1 MMKKVDYYKKIQ
13 ELQEEIDR
21 IKKTKKCFTVG
32 DEIFYAPYVISKE
45 VKFNTYKIIESLV
58 DENGIDF
65 FISDDVKEGIVNE
78 EQIFK
83 YRNEAIKK
91 YNENLLNTL
100 STLVK
105 EKLLSE
111 KDRIE
116 FRTSN
121 KPVDKIYLDDDVKM
135 MIIMEIIEHGNSDE
149 TIDIIYNDLSK

>member
-1 MMKKVDYYKKIQ
+1 M
-13 ELQEEIDR
+13 
-21 IKKTKKCFTVG
+21 G

-65 FISDDVKEGIVNE
+65 FINDDVKEGIVNE

-121 KPVDKIYLDDDVKM
+121 EPVDKIYLDDDVKM

>member
-1 MMKKVDYYKKIQ
+1 MV
-13 ELQEEIDR
+13 
-21 IKKTKKCFTVG
+21 KC
-32 DEIFYAPYVISKE
+32 KC
-45 VKFNTYKIIESLV
+45 
-58 DENGIDF
+58 
-65 FISDDVKEGIVNE
+65 
-78 EQIFK
+78 
-83 YRNEAIKK
+83 
-91 YNENLLNTL
+91 ENLLNTL

-121 KPVDKIYLDDDVKM
+121 EPVDKIYLDDDVKM

>member
-1 MMKKVDYYKKIQ
+1 MVYSIALENMV
-13 ELQEEIDR
+13 
-21 IKKTKKCFTVG
+21 KC
-32 DEIFYAPYVISKE
+32 KC
-45 VKFNTYKIIESLV
+45 
-58 DENGIDF
+58 
-65 FISDDVKEGIVNE
+65 
-78 EQIFK
+78 
-83 YRNEAIKK
+83 
-91 YNENLLNTL
+91 ENLLNTL

-121 KPVDKIYLDDDVKM
+121 EPVDKIYLDDDVKM